1 MKCSA
6 GCMVV
11 STNVGGVSEVLPSEL
26 CCFVEP
32 SVDAV
37 TRAVADCVEECK
49 KKRVVRPRPR
59 TKEVEQILEVYNW
72 KAVGQRLGRV
82 YDDVMIRPRKTL
94 LQQLKG
100 FWSQGLGSF
109 LLLSIEYLLL
119 VALNVL
125 IQLGVCLSIPLFVV
139 LDDCLVGTT
148 VPRYGQ
154 PRTAKETS
162 NRQLSGFSFSSIL

>member
-11 STNVGGVSEVLPSEL
+11 STNVGGVSEVLPAEL

-37 TRAVADCVEECK
+37 TKAVADCIEECK
-49 KKRVVRPRPR
+49 KKGVVHPRPR

-82 YDDVMIRPRKTL
+82 YDDVMIRPRKTP

-109 LLLSIEYLLL
+109 LLLSIEWLLL
-119 VALNVL
+119 VVLNVL
-125 IQLGVCLSIPLFVV
+125 IQLCVCSFIPPFVV
-139 LDDCLVGTT
+139 LGDCSVGTT
-148 VPRYGQ
+148 LLCYG
-154 PRTAKETS
+154 
-162 NRQLSGFSFSSIL
+162 